1 MKDKEHL
8 EKLIALKKEEL
19 NLYCDVR
26 TAKLISPIRRKVAE
40 IYIKHVNR
48 IITDLEKLK
57 KSIN

>member
-26 TAKLISPIRRKVAE
+26 KAKLISPIRRKVAE